1 MQAKN
6 SCRDSLLVQAKE
18 RYERKLKLV
27 GLHECPYSLVPEIW
41 EDDVTKWPGVEFP
54 NIVLT
59 TLPRLFSARLCS
71 SVLAKSLLVVRM
83 KYNCCM

>member
-6 SCRDSLLVQAKE
+6 SYRDSLPLQVKE

-27 GLHECPYSLVPEIW
+27 GLHERPYSLAPEMW
-41 EDDVTKWPGVEFP
+41 EDNVTKWPGVEFP
-54 NIVLT
+54 DIMLT
-59 TLPRLFSARLCS
+59 TLPRLFSARLSS

-83 KYNCCM
+83 KYSCWM